1 MARTKTSKN
10 DIRKLTRIAKSSI
23 GLTLPINLVR
33 KLGWKERQKIVVKL
47 VGRHLIIKDW
57 RK

>member
-1 MARTKTSKN
+1 MTRRKEN
-10 DIRKLTRIAKSSI
+10 QENIRKLTRVGQTSLAV
-23 GLTLPINLVR
+23 TLPIALVR
-33 KLGWKERQKIVVKL
+33 KLGWQERQKVVVEQ

>member
-1 MARTKTSKN
+1 MARSKTSKN

-23 GLTLPINLVR
+23 GLTLPIELVR
-33 KLGWKERQKIVVKL
+33 RLGWQERQKVVVKL
-47 VGRHLIIKDW
+47 SGRHLIIKDW